1 MSVNLRPD
9 EISGIIKNQI
19 KTYENKTREAETGT
33 VITCG
38 DGIVRAFGLDNCM
51 ANELVKFENGKYG
64 MAMNLE
70 EQTVSIIMLD
80 DTEEIREGTRVR
92 RSPPGRAEAKIENF
106 FSWVMV
112 CLVNKIVVLQVCF

>member
-38 DGIVRAFGLDNCM
+38 DGIVRAFGLDNCV
-51 ANELVKFENGKYG
+51 AN
-64 MAMNLE
+64 
-70 EQTVSIIMLD
+70 
-80 DTEEIREGTRVR
+80 
-92 RSPPGRAEAKIENF
+92 
-106 FSWVMV
+106 
-112 CLVNKIVVLQVCF
+112 